1 MSTEPKVEPPTGHA
15 VPEPVVIKQL
25 PYIQPSHMSDINHWK
40 HPDRNF
46 YIFIVLS
53 FVFGFMGID
62 HFYLRSFG
70 TGIQKFGFNMVSF
83 GMWYFWDLI
92 QIVSEGKKIQEEG
105 LTTPF
110 DWVRGIGRGVFEN
123 PTAIATGGG
132 GGEST
137 GGQSGGAAPKGG
149 KVMMAKKDIFIYSI
163 LTVMFG
169 IFGIDK
175 LYLGEPLQAVAKM
188 LTCFN
193 IFIFL
198 FGWLWVIW
206 DIVKVF
212 LFTDSLMKNGI
223 SPPPPFSFMFTTP
236 ISAQDLFI
244 PHEVSAEEAAGKGL
258 LSSIT
263 GMFLPR
269 KGSLPALPVLPD
281 VPVCAP
287 VPVWAPLLIPKL
299 DVPDLPTDM
308 SLVSADAKAML
319 PTAHME
325 APALPPLPSVSSA
338 LPKLPSASSVLPEMP
353 SAAAAASAPSAAAA
367 SAPTATA
374 SASASHETQV
384 DKPTAAA
391 PHKGGGRSET
401 YSDLGTPGPIIAG
414 TLAAVVLAGAAKFI
428 GEVLTDKK

>member
-1 MSTEPKVEPPTGHA
+1 MSAEQPASTAP
-15 VPEPVVIKQL
+15 VPEVIKE
-25 PYIQPSHMSDINHWK
+25 PRFIQPSHMSDINHWK

-92 QIVSEGKKIQEEG
+92 QIVAEGKKVQEEG

-123 PTAIATGGG
+123 SVAAAAAPSAPTAPTAP
-132 GGEST
+132 T
-137 GGQSGGAAPKGG
+137 GGQSGGGAGG
-149 KVMMAKKDIFIYSI
+149 KVMMAQKDIFVYSI

-169 IFGIDK
+169 IFGLDK
-175 LYLGEPLQAVAKM
+175 LYLGEPLQALAKL

-198 FGWLWVIW
+198 FGWLWVVW

-223 SPPPPFSFMFTTP
+223 SPPPPFSFMFTQP
-236 ISAQDLFI
+236 ISAQELFI
-244 PHEVSAEEAAGKGL
+244 PREVSAEEAAGKGL
-258 LSSIT
+258 LASIT
-263 GMFLPR
+263 GMFMPK

-287 VPVWAPLLIPKL
+287 VPAWVPLLVPKL
-299 DVPDLPTDM
+299 DPPPLPTDM
-308 SLVSADAKAML
+308 SLVSSDAI
-319 PTAHME
+319 PS
-325 APALPPLPSVSSA
+325 LPS
-338 LPKLPSASSVLPEMP
+338 LPSLPASGPASPAP
-353 SAAAAASAPSAAAA
+353 SAASAPSAPAASVTATAA
-367 SAPTATA
+367 SAPAASATAATAPPSATATA
-374 SASASHETQV
+374 G
-384 DKPTAAA
+384 PTPLI
-391 PHKGGGRSET
+391 PHKGGGHKDT
-401 YSDLGTPGPIIAG
+401 HTDLGSPGPIIAG

>member
-1 MSTEPKVEPPTGHA
+1 MSAEQPASTAP
-15 VPEPVVIKQL
+15 VPEVIKE
-25 PYIQPSHMSDINHWK
+25 PRFIQPSHMSDINHWK

-92 QIVSEGKKIQEEG
+92 QIVAEGKKVQEEG

-123 PTAIATGGG
+123 SVAAAAAPAPSAPSAPSGP
-132 GGEST
+132 
-137 GGQSGGAAPKGG
+137 QSGGGPPTGG
-149 KVMMAKKDIFIYSI
+149 KVMMAQKDIFVYSI

-169 IFGIDK
+169 IFGLDK
-175 LYLGEPLQAVAKM
+175 LYLGEPLQALAKL

-198 FGWLWVIW
+198 FGWLWVVW

-223 SPPPPFSFMFTTP
+223 SPPPPFSFMFTQP
-236 ISAQDLFI
+236 ISAQELFI
-244 PHEVSAEEAAGKGL
+244 PREVSAEEAAGKGL
-258 LSSIT
+258 FASIT
-263 GMFLPR
+263 GMFMPK

-287 VPVWAPLLIPKL
+287 VPAWVPLLVPKL
-299 DVPDLPTDM
+299 DPPPLPTDM
-308 SLVSADAKAML
+308 SLVSSDAMPSL
-319 PTAHME
+319 PSLPSLPATGS
-325 APALPPLPSVSSA
+325 APASPAPSSLLPSLSSPPA
-338 LPKLPSASSVLPEMP
+338 PA
-353 SAAAAASAPSAAAA
+353 APSAAAA
-367 SAPTATA
+367 SAPLAASAPPASATATA
-374 SASASHETQV
+374 G
-384 DKPTAAA
+384 PTPLI
-391 PHKGGGRSET
+391 PHKGGGHKDT
-401 YSDLGTPGPIIAG
+401 HADLGSPGPIIAG

>member
-1 MSTEPKVEPPTGHA
+1 MSAEPTASAAP
-15 VPEPVVIKQL
+15 VPDVIKE
-25 PYIQPSHMSDINHWK
+25 PRFIQPSHMSDINHWK

-92 QIVSEGKKIQEEG
+92 QIVAEGKKVQEEG

-123 PTAIATGGG
+123 SVAAASAPPAPTAP
-132 GGEST
+132 T
-137 GGQSGGAAPKGG
+137 GGQSGGGG
-149 KVMMAKKDIFIYSI
+149 KVMMAQKDIFVYSI

-169 IFGIDK
+169 IFGLDK
-175 LYLGEPLQAVAKM
+175 LYLGEPLQALAKL

-198 FGWLWVIW
+198 FGWLWVVW

-223 SPPPPFSFMFTTP
+223 SPPPPFSFMFTQP
-236 ISAQDLFI
+236 ISAQELFI
-244 PHEVSAEEAAGKGL
+244 PREVSAEEAAGKGL

-263 GMFLPR
+263 GMFMPK
-269 KGSLPALPVLPD
+269 KGSLPALPVLPV

-287 VPVWAPLLIPKL
+287 VPPWVPLLTPKL
-299 DVPDLPTDM
+299 EPPPLPTDM
-308 SLVSADAKAML
+308 SLVSSDAMPSMPSLPSLPASAPPASEPPATSSL
-319 PTAHME
+319 LPSLSTATAPTAPAAS
-325 APALPPLPSVSSA
+325 APPATSSLLPSLPSSA
-338 LPKLPSASSVLPEMP
+338 PPASAPP
-353 SAAAAASAPSAAAA
+353 ASAPSA
-367 SAPTATA
+367 SATA
-374 SASASHETQV
+374 SG
-384 DKPTAAA
+384 PTPLI
-391 PHKGGGRSET
+391 PHKGGGHKGT
-401 YSDLGTPGPIIAG
+401 HADLGSPGPIIAG